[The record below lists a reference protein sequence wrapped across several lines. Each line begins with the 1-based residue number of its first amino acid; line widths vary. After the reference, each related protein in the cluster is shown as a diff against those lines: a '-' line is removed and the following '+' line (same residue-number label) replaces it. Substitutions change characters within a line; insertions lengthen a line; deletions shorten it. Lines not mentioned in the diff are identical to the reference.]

1 MTRVEFSRFI
11 EDDLDTIAE
20 HIAQDN
26 PARAVSFIQEIREK
40 FRLIGQNPVG
50 YRLHPEIGADAR
62 MAVIGRYVVLFH
74 IVNDIARIERVVYGG
89 RELGA
94 MFNEANS

>member
-1 MTRVEFSRFI
+1 VTRVEFSRFI

-26 PARAVSFIQEIREK
+26 AVRAVSFIQEIRDK

-50 YRLHPEIGADAR
+50 YRLRPEIGDDAR

-89 RELGA
+89 RELWA
-94 MFNEANS
+94 MFNEASS

>member
-1 MTRVEFSRFI
+1 VTRVEFSRFI

-20 HIAQDN
+20 NIAQDN

-40 FRLIGQNPVG
+40 FRVIGQNPLG
-50 YRLHPEIGADAR
+50 YRLHPEIGDDAR
-62 MAVIGRYVVLFH
+62 MALVGRYVVLFH

-89 RELGA
+89 RDLWA
-94 MFNEANS
+94 MFNEAYS

>member
-26 PARAVSFIQEIREK
+26 PMRAVSFIQEIREK
-40 FRLIGQNPVG
+40 FRLIGQNPLG
-50 YRLHPEIGADAR
+50 YRLHPEIGDDAR
-62 MAVIGRYVVLFH
+62 MALVGRYVVLFH
-74 IVNDIARIERVVYGG
+74 TVDQAARIERVVYGG
-89 RELGA
+89 RDLWE
-94 MFNEANS
+94 MFNENNS